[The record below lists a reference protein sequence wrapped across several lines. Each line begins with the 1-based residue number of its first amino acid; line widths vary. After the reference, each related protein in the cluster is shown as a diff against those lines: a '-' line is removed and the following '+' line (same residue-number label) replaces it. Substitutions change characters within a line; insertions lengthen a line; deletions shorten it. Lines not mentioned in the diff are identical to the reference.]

1 MALFK
6 KKPKTSAQKAS
17 QAKMRILARLLGCG
31 YLIYL
36 VVDNFIGVSPE
47 ELGMSQTIKYA
58 VISIFLGFAGV
69 LLVLSAFEIIRAYK
83 AGMYNEA
90 FYTSDPGA
98 EASYESAE
106 DKSDVN
112 KEGEENKAVEDD
124 IGDDVDDNEDDDED
138 DDEDDEK

>member
-36 VVDNFIGVSPE
+36 VVDNFLGVPPE
-47 ELGMSQTIKYA
+47 ELGMSPTVKYA
-58 VISIFLGFAGV
+58 VIFIFLGFAGV

-83 AGMYNEA
+83 AGMYSEA

-98 EASYESAE
+98 EAPYANADEE
-106 DKSDVN
+106 GKEN
-112 KEGEENKAVEDD
+112 KENEIAEEDD
-124 IGDDVDDNEDDDED
+124 SEEDE
-138 DDEDDEK
+138 E